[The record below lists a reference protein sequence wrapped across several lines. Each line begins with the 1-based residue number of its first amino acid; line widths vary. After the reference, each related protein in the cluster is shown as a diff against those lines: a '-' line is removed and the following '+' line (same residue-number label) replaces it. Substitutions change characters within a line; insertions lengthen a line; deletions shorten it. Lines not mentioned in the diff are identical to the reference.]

1 MIKKDYVLLADTFII
16 GLIGAV
22 CAHIFLLL
30 LGVVQSFSNY
40 IISKASSI
48 HIFSHSFLVIF
59 VLVIGGLL
67 SGFLVYTFA
76 PEAEGHGTDA
86 VIRAFHRTGGYL
98 RPIVVP
104 VKILA
109 SAITIGTG
117 GAAGKEG
124 PTALFSAG
132 IGSWYADFRKVTWKR
147 RQMFVIIG
155 MASGLSA
162 VFKSPLGSSIFA
174 IEVLY
179 ATNEFETRDFVYVLL
194 GPLIAYIITGY
205 VLGWGPVFNVFDI
218 HPLTDLSD
226 YIKIVFLGVISG
238 VVAVILPNFFYY
250 TRDFF
255 KNLKIKNHFKP
266 AIGALIVGSVGV
278 FYPQVLGGGYEY
290 IQEVLNGN
298 LVGTILIILALMKL
312 IAFSF
317 TVGSGGSGGVFAPG
331 LFIGAM
337 IGGFLGY
344 ILHSSIPVFTLIGM
358 AAIFGAAARTP
369 LATIIMV
376 VEMTGGYTL
385 LVPTILGVLI
395 AHFIHS
401 QLNELFKIKYISLY
415 EAQLINKEFSPI
427 YQMEKIRDILI
438 CNATILDFDKK
449 VLNNEDILGLLE
461 SGIPVKVNDKYYLFF
476 GRFNKNVELEI
487 DETGYFK
494 KYKNAKIIYIFRN
507 GRWFHASLLNKLHP
521 GDEVIVMGKKED
533 IDNIQ
538 KEFITLSKIFSK
550 LKKQKEN

>member
-48 HIFSHSFLVIF
+48 HIFSHSFLIIF

-205 VLGWGPVFNVFDI
+205 VLGWGPIFNVFDI

-298 LVGTILIILALMKL
+298 LIGTVLIILALMKL

-461 SGIPVKVNDKYYLFF
+461 SGIPVKVNDKCYLFF

-550 LKKQKEN
+550 LKEQKEN

>member
-298 LVGTILIILALMKL
+298 LVGTVLIILALMKL

-461 SGIPVKVNDKYYLFF
+461 SGIPVKVNDKCYLFF

>member
-48 HIFSHSFLVIF
+48 HIFSHSFLIIF

-205 VLGWGPVFNVFDI
+205 VLGWGPIFNVFDI

-298 LVGTILIILALMKL
+298 LIGTVLIILALMKL

-461 SGIPVKVNDKYYLFF
+461 SGIPVKVNDKCYLFF

-521 GDEVIVMGKKED
+521 GDEVIVMGRKED

-550 LKKQKEN
+550 LKEQKEN

>member
-1 MIKKDYVLLADTFII
+1 
-16 GLIGAV
+16 
-22 CAHIFLLL
+22 LLL
-30 LGVVQSFSNY
+30 EVIESISNFF
-40 IISKASSI
+40 ISKFYHFDHLSF
-48 HIFSHSFLVIF
+48 FSHHTLTIT

-67 SGFLVYTFA
+67 SGFIVYTFA

-86 VIRAFHRTGGYL
+86 VIRAFHRTGGYI

-104 VKILA
+104 VKILT

-117 GAAGKEG
+117 GSAGKEG

-132 IGSWYADFRKVTWKR
+132 VGSWYSDLRKVSWKK

-179 ATNEFETRDFVYVLL
+179 ASNEFETRDFIYVLL

-205 VLGWGPVFNVFDI
+205 VFGWQPIFNVFDV
-218 HPLTDLSD
+218 HPLTHLDN
-226 YIKIVFLGVISG
+226 YIKIVILGIISG
-238 VVAVILPNFFYY
+238 VIAVILPNFFYGV
-250 TRDFF
+250 RDLFQ
-255 KNLKIKNHFKP
+255 KIKIKNHFKP
-266 AIGALIVGSVGV
+266 ALGALIVGLVGIY
-278 FYPQVLGGGYEY
+278 YPQSLGGGYEY
-290 IQEVLNGN
+290 IQKVLDGN
-298 LVGTILIILALMKL
+298 LIGSILIILAITKL
-312 IAFSF
+312 ITFSF
-317 TVGSGGSGGVFAPG
+317 TIGSGGSGGVFAPG

-337 IGGFLGY
+337 VGGFVGY
-344 ILHSSIPVFTLIGM
+344 ILHAPIPVFTLIGM

-376 VEMTGGYTL
+376 AEMTGGYTL

-395 AHFIHS
+395 SHLVHS
-401 QLNELFKIKYISLY
+401 QLNSMFKIKYISLY

-438 CNATILDFDKK
+438 CNAAILNFDKK

-461 SGIPVKVNDKYYLFF
+461 SGIPVQVNEKDYLFF
-476 GRFNKNVELEI
+476 GRFNKSVELKP
-487 DETGYFK
+487 DDTGYFK
-494 KYKNAKIIYIFRN
+494 EYKNVRIIYVFRN

-521 GDEVIVMGKKED
+521 GDEVIVMGRKKD
-533 IDNIQ
+533 LNAIQ
-538 KEFITLSKIFSK
+538 NEFTALSKIFSQLSK
-550 LKKQKEN
+550 IE

>member
-48 HIFSHSFLVIF
+48 HIFSHSFLIIF

-205 VLGWGPVFNVFDI
+205 VLGWGPIFNVFDI

-298 LVGTILIILALMKL
+298 LIGTVLIILALMKL

-461 SGIPVKVNDKYYLFF
+461 SGIPVKVNDKCYLFF

>member
-461 SGIPVKVNDKYYLFF
+461 SGIPVKVNDKCYLFF

-550 LKKQKEN
+550 LKEQKEN